1 MAQKSS
7 KTKTKTQPAP
17 NESAAPTTEA
27 SRELATTE
35 AAQPEAER
43 TPAIPTGTRRYW
55 LLSVL
60 GLLVSTALPWSCKA
74 SPIQWIASWASFS
87 DISDRALAMHAT
99 VPLLVLV
106 AVASRETAPRV
117 WARMSVAS
125 IAFFSMASMSVV
137 AFGDALPT
145 RPQFP
150 GMSLYQDI
158 PRVIRAYEGWPK
170 HVLRALLFVPPALIS
185 GWALS
190 AKGTDRAP
198 LANRLMLGFLCA
210 GLTLAWAPR
219 RSEWGYWVGLVMSFV
234 VLSLAS
240 RVDDQPPVLD
250 ADKRNKVT
258 AASVVWFVAF
268 AALALTRA
276 RRA

>member
-1 MAQKSS
+1 MAQKS
-7 KTKTKTQPAP
+7 TKTKAKPSTTTPIAESDRSLAKT
-17 NESAAPTTEA
+17 ESAQTDG
-27 SRELATTE
+27 
-35 AAQPEAER
+35 ER

-55 LLSVL
+55 LFSVFA
-60 GLLVSTALPWSCKA
+60 LLVSAALPWSCKA

-87 DISDRALAMHAT
+87 DIGDRALAMHAI

-125 IAFFSMASMSVV
+125 IAFFSMASMAVV
-137 AFGDALPT
+137 AFGDTLPA

-150 GMSLYQDI
+150 GMPLYQDI
-158 PRVIRAYEGWPK
+158 PRVIRAYEGWAR
-170 HVLRALLFVPPALIS
+170 HVLRALLFVPPALVS
-185 GWALS
+185 GWALA

-219 RSEWGYWVGLVMSFV
+219 RSEWGYWVGLVASFL

-240 RVDDQPPVLD
+240 RVEDEPPSLE

-258 AASVVWFVAF
+258 IASVLWFVAF